1 VVSGLN
7 HIIHFDSERG
17 LNVAA
22 LVENRAYLSTRA
34 AMNPETEEAL
44 DRLYAAPPDR
54 FTAERDALAK
64 NLKTSDKAAA
74 AAVKALRRPP
84 VTAWALNQVAR
95 NHADDLSALFEA
107 DAELNRSQREGAGR
121 EALAEAGRARREIIG
136 RLVTAATRTLE
147 EAGHPDSPANRD
159 RIARTLA
166 AVAMDAEGRDAL
178 ARGRLPGD
186 LTPGSLWETGFA
198 AEPELGGE
206 PGEAAAAER
215 RHDLRRKA
223 DDLAAEA
230 KRLGSEASRL
240 EADAAKAEA
249 TARIARSV
257 ANEARRKA
265 DDAGARAEAA
275 AEDR

>member
-1 VVSGLN
+1 M
-7 HIIHFDSERG
+7 
-17 LNVAA
+17 NV
-22 LVENRAYLSTRA
+22 
-34 AMNPETEEAL
+34 ETEEAL

-64 NLKTSDKAAA
+64 RLKTSDKAAA
-74 AAVKALRRPP
+74 AAVKALRRPS

-95 NHADDLSALFEA
+95 NHAADLSALFEA
-107 DAELNRSQREGAGR
+107 DAELSRSQREGVGR

-136 RLVTAATRTLE
+136 RLVAAATRTLA

-166 AVAMDAEGRDAL
+166 AVAMDAEGREAL
-178 ARGRLPGD
+178 ARGRLTGD

-198 AEPELGGE
+198 PE
-206 PGEAAAAER
+206 PGPGTEPDEATAAGRRRDLQRRAEE
-215 RHDLRRKA
+215 
-223 DDLAAEA
+223 LAAEA

-265 DDAGARAEAA
+265 DEAKKMA
-275 AEDR
+275 DGRG

>member
-1 VVSGLN
+1 
-7 HIIHFDSERG
+7 
-17 LNVAA
+17 
-22 LVENRAYLSTRA
+22 
-34 AMNPETEEAL
+34 MNAETDEAL
-44 DRLYAAPPDR
+44 DRLYTAPPDR

-64 NLKTSDKAAA
+64 SLKTSDKAAA
-74 AAVKALRRPP
+74 SAVKALRRPP

-95 NHADDLSALFEA
+95 NHAEDLSALFEA

-136 RLVTAATRTLE
+136 RLVAAATRTLA

-178 ARGRLPGD
+178 ARGRLTGD
-186 LTPGSLWETGFA
+186 LTPGSSWETGFA
-198 AEPELGGE
+198 AEPGAGAE
-206 PGEAAAAER
+206 PDEAAAAGR
-215 RHDLRRKA
+215 RRDLQRRGEE
-223 DDLAAEA
+223 LAAEA

-265 DDAGARAEAA
+265 DDVAGRAEDAQKIV
-275 AEDR
+275 DGRG

>member
-1 VVSGLN
+1 MS
-7 HIIHFDSERG
+7 
-17 LNVAA
+17 A
-22 LVENRAYLSTRA
+22 
-34 AMNPETEEAL
+34 ETDEAL

-64 NLKTSDKAAA
+64 SLKTSDKAAA

-95 NHADDLSALFEA
+95 NHAADLSALFQA
-107 DAELNRSQREGAGR
+107 DAQLSRSQREGGGR

-136 RLVTAATRTLE
+136 RLVTAATRTLA
-147 EAGHPDSPANRD
+147 EAGHPDSPANRE

-178 ARGRLPGD
+178 ARGRLTGD
-186 LTPGSLWETGFA
+186 LTPGSLWETGFGT
-198 AEPELGGE
+198 EPGPGGE
-206 PGEAAAAER
+206 PDEAADAAAAAGR
-215 RHDLRRKA
+215 RRDLQRRA

-230 KRLGSEASRL
+230 RRLGSEASRL
-240 EADAAKAEA
+240 EADAAKVEA

-265 DDAGARAEAA
+265 DDAAARAEVAQKSV
-275 AEDR
+275 DGRG

>member
-1 VVSGLN
+1 MVSK
-7 HIIHFDSERG
+7 HF
-17 LNVAA
+17 L
-22 LVENRAYLSTRA
+22 
-34 AMNPETEEAL
+34 MNAETDEAL

-64 NLKTSDKAAA
+64 SLKTSDKAAA

-107 DAELNRSQREGAGR
+107 DAELNRSQREGARR

-136 RLVTAATRTLE
+136 RLVAAATRTLA

-178 ARGRLPGD
+178 ARGRLTGD
-186 LTPGSLWETGFA
+186 LTPGSSWETGFA

-206 PGEAAAAER
+206 AGEAAEAER

-230 KRLGSEASRL
+230 KRLGSEAARL

-265 DDAGARAEAA
+265 DDAAARAEAA

>member
-1 VVSGLN
+1 M
-7 HIIHFDSERG
+7 D
-17 LNVAA
+17 A
-22 LVENRAYLSTRA
+22 
-34 AMNPETEEAL
+34 ETEEAL

-64 NLKTSDKAAA
+64 RLKTTDKAAA

-95 NHADDLSALFEA
+95 DHAADLSALFDA
-107 DAELNRSQREGAGR
+107 DAELSRSQREGAGR
-121 EALAEAGRARREIIG
+121 DALTEASRTRRDTIG
-136 RLVTAATRTLE
+136 RLVAAATRTLA

-159 RIARTLA
+159 RIAQTLA
-166 AVAMDAEGRDAL
+166 AVAVDAEGRDAL
-178 ARGRLPGD
+178 ARARLTRD
-186 LTPGSLWETGFA
+186 LTPGSLWDTGFGA
-198 AEPELGGE
+198 APGPGGE
-206 PGEAAAAER
+206 PDEAAGAAAAAGR
-215 RHDLRRKA
+215 RRELQRKA
-223 DDLAAEA
+223 EDLAAEA

-265 DDAGARAEAA
+265 SDAAARADAAA
-275 AEDR
+275 AEVP

>member
-1 VVSGLN
+1 MDAG
-7 HIIHFDSERG
+7 
-17 LNVAA
+17 
-22 LVENRAYLSTRA
+22 
-34 AMNPETEEAL
+34 TEEAL

-64 NLKTSDKAAA
+64 SLKTSDKAAA

-136 RLVTAATRTLE
+136 RLVAAATRTLA
-147 EAGHPDSPANRD
+147 EAGHSDSPANRD

-166 AVAMDAEGRDAL
+166 AVAMDPEGRDAL
-178 ARGRLPGD
+178 ARGRLTGD
-186 LTPGSLWETGFA
+186 LTPGSSWETGFA
-198 AEPELGGE
+198 AEPGLGTE
-206 PGEAAAAER
+206 PDEAAGAAAAAGR
-215 RHDLRRKA
+215 RRELQRKA
-223 DDLAAEA
+223 EELAAEA

-265 DDAGARAEAA
+265 DDAASRAEAA
-275 AEDR
+275 AKVT

>member
-1 VVSGLN
+1 
-7 HIIHFDSERG
+7 
-17 LNVAA
+17 
-22 LVENRAYLSTRA
+22 
-34 AMNPETEEAL
+34 MNPETEEAL

-64 NLKTSDKAAA
+64 SLKTSDKAAA

-95 NHADDLSALFEA
+95 NHAADLSALFEA
-107 DAELNRSQREGAGR
+107 DAELSRSQREGSGR

-136 RLVTAATRTLE
+136 RLVAAATRSLA

-166 AVAMDAEGRDAL
+166 AVAMDTEGRDAL
-178 ARGRLPGD
+178 VRGRLTGD
-186 LTPGSLWETGFA
+186 LTPGSSWETGFA
-198 AEPELGGE
+198 AEPGLGTE
-206 PGEAAAAER
+206 AGEAAESAAVAR
-215 RHDLRRKA
+215 RRRDLQRRA
-223 DDLAAEA
+223 EELAGEA

-265 DDAGARAEAA
+265 DDAAARAEAA
-275 AEDR
+275 QKIVDGRG

>member
-1 VVSGLN
+1 VN
-7 HIIHFDSERG
+7 
-17 LNVAA
+17 A
-22 LVENRAYLSTRA
+22 
-34 AMNPETEEAL
+34 ETEEAL

-64 NLKTSDKAAA
+64 RLKTSDKAAA

-107 DAELNRSQREGAGR
+107 DAELNRSQREGARR

-136 RLVTAATRTLE
+136 RLVAAATRTLA

-178 ARGRLPGD
+178 ARGRLTGD
-186 LTPGSLWETGFA
+186 LTPGSSWETGFA

-206 PGEAAAAER
+206 AGEAAEAER

-265 DDAGARAEAA
+265 DDAAARAEAA

>member
-1 VVSGLN
+1 
-7 HIIHFDSERG
+7 
-17 LNVAA
+17 
-22 LVENRAYLSTRA
+22 
-34 AMNPETEEAL
+34 MNAETEEAL

-64 NLKTSDKAAA
+64 GLKTSDKAAA

-95 NHADDLSALFEA
+95 NRAEDLSALFEA
-107 DAELNRSQREGAGR
+107 DAQLNRSQREGAGR

-136 RLVTAATRTLE
+136 RLVAAATRTLA

-178 ARGRLPGD
+178 ARGRLTGD
-186 LTPGSLWETGFA
+186 LTPGSLWETGA
-198 AEPELGGE
+198 GE
-206 PGEAAAAER
+206 PGEPAGADAEAER
-215 RHDLRRKA
+215 RHGLRRKA

-265 DDAGARAEAA
+265 DDAAARAEDAQKMV
-275 AEDR
+275 DGRG

>member
-1 VVSGLN
+1 
-7 HIIHFDSERG
+7 
-17 LNVAA
+17 
-22 LVENRAYLSTRA
+22 
-34 AMNPETEEAL
+34 MNAETEEAL

-64 NLKTSDKAAA
+64 RLKTSDKAAA

-136 RLVTAATRTLE
+136 RLVAAATRTLA

-166 AVAMDAEGRDAL
+166 AIAMDAEGRDAL
-178 ARGRLPGD
+178 ARGRLTGD
-186 LTPGSLWETGFA
+186 LTPGSSWETGFA
-198 AEPELGGE
+198 AEPEPGGE
-206 PGEAAAAER
+206 AGEAAEAER

-230 KRLGSEASRL
+230 RRLGSEASRL

-265 DDAGARAEAA
+265 DDAAARAEAA

>member
-1 VVSGLN
+1 MV
-7 HIIHFDSERG
+7 SER
-17 LNVAA
+17 L
-22 LVENRAYLSTRA
+22 L
-34 AMNPETEEAL
+34 MNAETEEAL
-44 DRLYAAPPDR
+44 DRLYAAAPDR

-64 NLKTSDKAAA
+64 RLKTSDKAAA

-95 NHADDLSALFEA
+95 NHADDLSALVEA

-121 EALAEAGRARREIIG
+121 EALAEAGRTRREIIG
-136 RLVTAATRTLE
+136 RLVAAATRTLA

-178 ARGRLPGD
+178 ARGRLTGD
-186 LTPGSLWETGFA
+186 LTPGSSWETGFA
-198 AEPELGGE
+198 ADPELGGE
-206 PGEAAAAER
+206 AGEAAAAER

-265 DDAGARAEAA
+265 DDAAARAEAG
-275 AEDR
+275 R

>member
-1 VVSGLN
+1 M
-7 HIIHFDSERG
+7 
-17 LNVAA
+17 NV
-22 LVENRAYLSTRA
+22 
-34 AMNPETEEAL
+34 ETEEAL

-54 FTAERDALAK
+54 FTADRDTLAK
-64 NLKTSDKAAA
+64 SLKTTDKAAA

-136 RLVTAATRTLE
+136 RLVAAATRSLA

-178 ARGRLPGD
+178 ARGRLTGD
-186 LTPGSLWETGFA
+186 LTPGSSWETGFA

-206 PGEAAAAER
+206 AGEAAEAER

-265 DDAGARAEAA
+265 DDAVARAEAA
-275 AEDR
+275 AGEVR